1 MIAEIKYICDGCGS
15 YLVVVGEGDNEIS
28 FAYCDTC
35 NERSYNV
42 GFNEGLEDGEDGG
55 EYDNGYEVGYNVGLN
70 DSGFDKGWKAA
81 KDDTFK
87 RRTMEIESDVYS
99 IKEVE

>member
-15 YLVVVGEGDNEIS
+15 HLVVAGEGVNEIS
-28 FAYCDTC
+28 LAYCDTC
-35 NERSYNV
+35 NESSYDV
-42 GFNEGLEDGEDGG
+42 GFNAGSEEVG
-55 EYDNGYEVGYNVGLN
+55 EYENGWEVGHNAGLN
-70 DSGFDKGWKAA
+70 ESGFDKGWKAA

>member
-1 MIAEIKYICDGCGS
+1 MSDEIKYMCDGCGS
-15 YLVVVGEGDNEIS
+15 YLVVAGEGVNEIS
-28 FAYCDTC
+28 FASCDTC
-35 NERSYNV
+35 NECSYEN
-42 GFNEGLEDGEDGG
+42 GFNEGREDAG
-55 EYDNGYEVGYNVGLN
+55 EYENGWEVGHNAGLN
-70 DSGFDKGWKAA
+70 ESGFDKGWKAA